1 MALGELF
8 LSQPECGTSRSL
20 AGAVDGAAAISIF
33 LKHGDGFFP
42 AQVTGDRDTPVLE
55 LRHPVL
61 RFRPLIESNCFCIAG
76 AGAAQ
81 HAAYAGPGDGA
92 IAHGARLTARHEFMC
107 REACRAKI
115 EASDGLLRVGEG
127 NHFCVCM
134 RATSGLDEI
143 DANGYQSPSGTLK
156 HGGSEGATGSSR
168 YIRRGQCD
176 DKPHAAFF

>member
-20 AGAVDGAAAISIF
+20 AGAVDGAAAIFIF

-42 AQVTGDRDTPVLE
+42 AQVTGDRDAPVLE

-61 RFRPLIESNCFCIAG
+61 RFRPLIESDRFGIAG

-81 HAAYAGPGDGA
+81 HASDAGPGDGA
-92 IAHGARLTARHEFMC
+92 VTHGARLTAC
-107 REACRAKI
+107 YQLVSRESCRAEI
-115 EASDGLLRVGEG
+115 EPPDGLLRVGQR
-127 NHFCVCM
+127 NHFRVRM
-134 RATSGLDEI
+134 RATGGLDEV
-143 DANGYQSPSGTLK
+143 DADRHQPPSGTLK
-156 HGGSEGATGSSR
+156 HGGAKGAAGPSR
-168 YIRRGQCD
+168 HIGRGQCD